1 MTDNKQGITEY
12 KDSKG
17 RFTSGN
23 PGRPLGSKNKTPR
36 AVLNQIRAMDEMAL
50 KQLWAAVCLQEKWA
64 IEYVLNKILPASRT
78 IELEGFTPDDLRA
91 AITEG
96 NISPDEG
103 KSLAAILKNLSEI
116 ESLDEIKERLDDLEE
131 AAKER
136 L

>member
-1 MTDNKQGITEY
+1 MADNKQDLTEY

-17 RFTSGN
+17 RFMSGN

-36 AVLNQIRAMDEMAL
+36 AILNQIKAMDQMAIQ
-50 KQLWAAVCLQEKWA
+50 KLWEAICLQEKWA

-78 IELEGFTPDDLRA
+78 VELEGFTPADLGT
-91 AITEG
+91 AIIEG
-96 NISPDEG
+96 DISPEEG
-103 KSLAAILKNLSEI
+103 KSLAAILKNLREI
-116 ESLDEIKERLDDLEE
+116 ESLDDIRARLDDLEA